1 MRGGQVGHVVQR
13 QAVLCD
19 RVAQLHGL
27 FQQGDG
33 CRQGVGHGLAL
44 AAELRV
50 AANGRAQR
58 AGAVVLAV
66 GLLQQGQGL
75 AVEQVGMRV
84 DAHFQRVRGQRHQ
97 GDQQWGQAKHAA
109 HRQAPW
115 GARY

>member
-19 RVAQLHGL
+19 RVAQFHGL
-27 FQQGDG
+27 FQQGDRG
-33 CRQGVGHGLAL
+33 RQGVGHGLAL

-50 AANGRAQR
+50 AADGRTQR
-58 AGAVVLAV
+58 AGAVVLVV

-84 DAHFQRVRGQRHQ
+84 DAHFQRVRSQWHQ

-109 HRQAPW
+109 HWQAPG
-115 GARY
+115 GAGY